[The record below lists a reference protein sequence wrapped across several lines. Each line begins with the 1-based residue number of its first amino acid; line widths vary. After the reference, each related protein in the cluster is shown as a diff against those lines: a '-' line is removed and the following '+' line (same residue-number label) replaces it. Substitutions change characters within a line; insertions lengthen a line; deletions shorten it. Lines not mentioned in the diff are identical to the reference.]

1 MKKLNILLIVT
12 FILLLIVPTALCST
26 APIVYV
32 ATDGSGDY
40 NTDGVADEVQINQA
54 IGFVAA
60 NSGYTTV
67 HLKGP
72 ATYVVADSILIA
84 DNVILEGDSSVIVK
98 PKNNHGWPLWKPM
111 ITGTKPAGF
120 ANNYAANNVVIRG
133 FEIDG
138 NRLNQPNIPPADKDS
153 YPSITF
159 KQSSHITINDMYIHD
174 NDGDGIKLWG
184 GSDITIFN
192 NEFYRTCHD
201 DVYLL
206 YGTNAHIYNN
216 DFSKITADCGIRL
229 DDFDDV
235 IIENNRMQTATNDP
249 QGNSAIYL
257 AFKGTGTRTMNNI
270 VIRYN
275 EITHT
280 REMAVLMTVET
291 TSSYDKSRA
300 SGVHI
305 HHNTIFNNGDIA
317 NDPTSAIMLHGWDN
331 TLIENNVIDGS
342 YGNGIAAYEM
352 YANYGFTT
360 IGSGYTTIVRNN
372 IITNTHNSP
381 RISNDGYGINNYLP
395 STHSFV
401 VENNNVWNNENGNYR
416 NVASHASDFNVNPLF
431 VDPAN
436 NDYRLQSNSP
446 IINAGMGVYG
456 SDDSAPAPSNTA
468 PVLNAIG
475 DRTVDEGNTLSST
488 VSATDVNG
496 DSLTYS
502 ATGLPSGASI
512 GSSTGAFSWTPSE
525 GQAGTHSVT
534 FEVTD
539 GQLTDSEEV
548 TITVIRNTSAAP
560 SLVYDNRLRESTPDT
575 TLAGDNYIDIG
586 HDTDAGRYRDV
597 MWFNLSTYNTTDT
610 VSNATLSLYWY
621 YPENSPRNQDTV
633 VEIYRAAEWNP
644 GHVSWNNNAAGTP
657 WDNAG
662 GDWFDVNNVAQ
673 GSEPYASI
681 TFDANDLPDNRYY
694 EFDITELVQDY
705 VSGEYDNTG
714 FFLKAQN
721 EHDNYIAFYSSDW
734 SNEDQ
739 RPKLTIAHTT
749 ETEPVS
755 NNAPILNS
763 IGEKSVEEGSAL
775 SFTVSASDADDDS
788 LAHLAIGLPS
798 GASIDSSTG
807 AFSWTPSEGQAGTYS
822 VTFEVTD
829 GQLTDSEEV
838 IITVNVVPATAPSLV
853 YDNRLRESTPDTT
866 LAGDNYID
874 IGHDTDAGR
883 YRDVMWFDLSA
894 YNTTDTVSN
903 ATLSLYWYYPENSPR
918 DQDTVVEIYRA
929 ADWNPGH
936 VSWNNNAAGTP
947 WNNPGGDWFDTN
959 NVAQGSTPYAS
970 ITFDANDLPD
980 NRYYEFDITEL
991 VQDYVSGEYDNT
1003 GFFLKAQNEYGNYI
1017 AFYSSDWSNPG
1028 QRPKLTIDHATESD
1042 SVIGPENPSDVNE
1055 DGIVNVL
1062 DITLVGQNIG
1072 TSAESSPRCDVN
1084 QDGLINILD
1093 LTVVGQNFGKTVN

>member
-1 MKKLNILLIVT
+1 MKKLNFLLILS
-12 FILLLIVPTALCST
+12 FILLLSIPTALCST
-26 APIVYV
+26 APVVYV

-40 NTDGVADEVQINQA
+40 NTDGTADEVQINQA
-54 IGFVAA
+54 IDFVASH
-60 NSGYTTV
+60 SGYTTV

-72 ATYVVADSILIA
+72 NTYVVADSIRIA
-84 DNVILEGDSSVIVK
+84 DNVILEGDSSVIVR
-98 PKNNHGWPLWKPM
+98 PKDNHGWPLWKPM

-153 YPSITF
+153 YPSIAF

-342 YGNGIAAYEM
+342 YGNGVAAYEL

-416 NVASHASDFNVNPLF
+416 NVASHTSDFNVDPLF

-446 IINAGMGVYG
+446 IIDAGIGVYESG
-456 SDDSAPAPSNTA
+456 DSIPSTPDSTPAPSNTA
-468 PVLNAIG
+468 PKLNSIG
-475 DRTVDEGNTLSST
+475 DKTVTEGSALSFVTTASD
-488 VSATDVNG
+488 ADG
-496 DSLTYS
+496 DSLMYS
-502 ATGLPSGASI
+502 ASGLPTGATFNGASR
-512 GSSTGAFSWTPSE
+512 TFSWTPGIGRE
-525 GQAGTHSVT
+525 GTYGVI

-539 GQLTDSEEV
+539 GEFTDSESVSIIVSLEGSSGNMV
-548 TITVIRNTSAAP
+548 ETVY
-560 SLVYDNRLRESTPDT
+560 VNRLRESTPDT
-575 TLAGDNYIDIG
+575 TIAADGYVDVGNIAG
-586 HDTDAGRYRDV
+586 TDSYRDV
-597 MWFNLSTYNTTDT
+597 MWFDLSAYNTTDT
-610 VSNATLSLYWY
+610 VSSATLSLYWY
-621 YPENSPRNQDTV
+621 YPSTSPRNQDTV
-633 VEIYRAAEWNP
+633 VEIYRPSDWNP
-644 GHVSWNNNAAGTP
+644 GQVSWNNKAAGTP
-657 WDNAG
+657 WNSAG
-662 GDWFDVNNVAQ
+662 GDWSDKNNVAQ

-681 TFDANDLPDNRYY
+681 TFDANDLPD
-694 EFDITELVQDY
+694 D
-705 VSGEYDNTG
+705 
-714 FFLKAQN
+714 
-721 EHDNYIAFYSSDW
+721 
-734 SNEDQ
+734 
-739 RPKLTIAHTT
+739 
-749 ETEPVS
+749 
-755 NNAPILNS
+755 
-763 IGEKSVEEGSAL
+763 
-775 SFTVSASDADDDS
+775 
-788 LAHLAIGLPS
+788 
-798 GASIDSSTG
+798 
-807 AFSWTPSEGQAGTYS
+807 
-822 VTFEVTD
+822 
-829 GQLTDSEEV
+829 
-838 IITVNVVPATAPSLV
+838 
-853 YDNRLRESTPDTT
+853 
-866 LAGDNYID
+866 
-874 IGHDTDAGR
+874 
-883 YRDVMWFDLSA
+883 
-894 YNTTDTVSN
+894 
-903 ATLSLYWYYPENSPR
+903 
-918 DQDTVVEIYRA
+918 
-929 ADWNPGH
+929 
-936 VSWNNNAAGTP
+936 
-947 WNNPGGDWFDTN
+947 
-959 NVAQGSTPYAS
+959 
-970 ITFDANDLPD
+970 
-980 NRYYEFDITEL
+980 RYYEFDITEL

-1003 GFFLKAQNEYGNYI
+1003 GFFLKAQNEYDNYI
-1017 AFYSSDWSNPG
+1017 AFYSSDWGNEEK
-1028 QRPKLTIDHATESD
+1028 RPKLTITHTPDNDPVNNNAPVLNPIGSRTVDVGNSLSFMVSATDVDGDILTYSAAGLPGGASFDPVSGEFTWIPSEGQEGTYVVTSEVTDGYLAD
-1042 SVIGPENPSDVNE
+1042 SGTFTITVNAAYPRWDVNE
-1055 DGIVNVL
+1055 DGIVNIL

-1093 LTVVGQNFGKTVN
+1093 LTVIGQNFGKTVN